1 METQT
6 RRGRKTLPPPKI
18 NPNLNYTPS
27 HNLKINKTP
36 SAHLMP
42 PQPSHS
48 KHSPSQHLNFKAPL
62 SRSLPRLFSDPDPK
76 INSNRQH
83 QHVLH
88 QTSQPQRRPTRTHRN
103 HSVYKK
109 IESPISDHQ
118 LKTTL
123 KPLSTLKMID
133 NHKNVSNP
141 YLFRGAPIVTTIVR
155 SISSR
160 TNSLKKPVERRAEL
174 NTPRIAELNTPRI
187 AELNTPRS
195 KKNYLFLFGLGPIYV
210 HPSFHMALKLKYLL
224 DVGGISRDGRVT
236 TELSTGSLRH
246 AAGILTLEDFQPV
259 VDSE

>member
-1 METQT
+1 
-6 RRGRKTLPPPKI
+6 
-18 NPNLNYTPS
+18 
-27 HNLKINKTP
+27 
-36 SAHLMP
+36 MP

-62 SRSLPRLFSDPDPK
+62 SPFPSQAVLPIPIRKSTPTVNISMFYTKQVSHK
-76 INSNRQH
+76 
-83 QHVLH
+83 
-88 QTSQPQRRPTRTHRN
+88 RRPTRTHRN

-195 KKNYLFLFGLGPIYV
+195 KKNYLFLFGLGPNLCSPIVSYGPKIEV
-210 HPSFHMALKLKYLL
+210 PLRCRRNFQGRPSYYRTQHWFPASRRRHPH
-224 DVGGISRDGRVT
+224 SRGLPAR
-236 TELSTGSLRH
+236 S
-246 AAGILTLEDFQPV
+246 
-259 VDSE
+259 